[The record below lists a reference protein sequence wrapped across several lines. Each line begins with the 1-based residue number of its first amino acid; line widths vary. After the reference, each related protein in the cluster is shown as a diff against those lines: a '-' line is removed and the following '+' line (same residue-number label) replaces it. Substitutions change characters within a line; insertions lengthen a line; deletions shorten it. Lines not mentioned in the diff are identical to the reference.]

1 MFADRRDAGRQ
12 LAGRLEEYK
21 GKKALVLAIPRGGI
35 VVAQEIAKSIGAD
48 LDLII
53 SRKIGAPSD
62 PEFAIGAVGPDR
74 SFVVDKKTVAELG
87 ISKEYIERTVR
98 IESLE
103 IDRRMLKYRGSR
115 DFPDVRGKAVIVVDD
130 GIATGYTMKVVVD
143 FLRKQKPKKITVAVP
158 VAPRESVAE
167 LERDAD
173 DVVCLETPRGFTA
186 IGNHYES
193 FPQIGDGEVVN
204 IMGKHGKPR
213 G

>member
-1 MFADRRDAGRQ
+1 MFTDRKDAGRQ
-12 LAGRLEEYK
+12 LAGRLEGYR

-74 SFVVDKKTVAELG
+74 SFVVDKKIVAELG
-87 ISKEYIERTVR
+87 ISKEYVERTAR
-98 IESLE
+98 IEAIE
-103 IDRRMLKYRGSR
+103 IDRRMMRYRSSR
-115 DFPDVRGKAVIVVDD
+115 EPPSARGRTVIVVDD
-130 GIATGYTMKVVVD
+130 GIATGHTMKTIVD
-143 FLRKQKPKKITVAVP
+143 FLRGQRPKRIVVAVP

-173 DVVCLETPRGFTA
+173 EVVCLEMPRGFTA

-193 FPQIGDGEVVN
+193 FPQVGDDEVVN
-204 IMGKHGKPR
+204 IMGKHGKQR